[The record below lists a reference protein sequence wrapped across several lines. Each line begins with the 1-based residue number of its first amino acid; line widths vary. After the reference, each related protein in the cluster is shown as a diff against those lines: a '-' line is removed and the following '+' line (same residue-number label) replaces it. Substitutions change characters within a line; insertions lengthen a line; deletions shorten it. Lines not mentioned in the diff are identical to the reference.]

1 VVPVVDIA
9 SVLVGRLDIKR
20 VVATRNWWEARMPT
34 LSLKDKDGNLDHPV
48 LSGWSYGPLV
58 FLDYIRH

>member
-1 VVPVVDIA
+1 
-9 SVLVGRLDIKR
+9 
-20 VVATRNWWEARMPT
+20 MPT